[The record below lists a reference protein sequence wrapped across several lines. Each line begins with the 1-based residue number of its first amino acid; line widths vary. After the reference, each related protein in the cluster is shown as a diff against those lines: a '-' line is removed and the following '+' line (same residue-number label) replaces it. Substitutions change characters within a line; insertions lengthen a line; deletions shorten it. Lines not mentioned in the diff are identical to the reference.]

1 MVIAVLPIEDSGT
14 RIDCL
19 PAASLPSSV
28 ETHGR
33 AAVAA
38 RSARSA
44 ARRVALRP
52 AQAVRRC
59 AR

>member
-1 MVIAVLPIEDSGT
+1 MVIGVLPVEDCGN
-14 RIDCL
+14 RIGCL
-19 PAASLPSSV
+19 PAASLPSSA